1 MKRIFVL
8 ISIISLIIFSTA
20 SGLYAK
26 SHKTHN
32 VKSGGEYVDLGVI
45 NNMSID
51 NFIKYVAKVTQKNI
65 LVTRSIPGKVNFIP
79 MKPVRKDRLKAVM
92 YDLLI
97 NVLNTKG
104 YTIVDSHKGY
114 LKVIRS
120 SEASKSAPPL
130 YGHSDIDQVQTKI
143 IQVKNLDAIAIYK
156 QISFLLSK
164 YGRIVVAREIN
175 SIIITDFPQN
185 IKTIQN
191 LISILDRHE
200 NSAVEFVEL
209 KNIGVKEVYQK
220 VQKIANALFDRRVKT
235 QKMEILKDEGT
246 NSIILISNRKNIEKM
261 IPYIRKLDKA
271 NDISQKKISIIH
283 IKNADA
289 EKIAQ
294 TLQNLLSNKSFVQ
307 SISAGSSK
315 NKKLPA
321 KPGAKTK
328 TPPPLVSFPRNI
340 SSANGDKPS
349 ITVDKEL
356 NAIIIYASDRETKEL
371 KNIIEQLDI
380 ERQQVYV
387 KAKIV
392 EISLDKSSKI
402 GAKYGLIGGIA
413 DSTGLYT
420 LSAIFGT
427 GAKAIPIDIGSLGIT
442 KPTLDKGLA
451 LGATL
456 SLLADEGAADLISE
470 PSILCVN
477 NHESTIYVGRTES
490 VITQSSTGTSTTDIT
505 RNTYTRQ
512 DIGLTLKIKPR
523 ISADNKV
530 TLETKIILEDVV
542 PGSQVGLPTTTKREV
557 ETTAIVDN
565 GESIILGGLVK
576 NKKNNS
582 LSKVPILGD
591 IPIVGIPFRYREKQ
605 DTKVSLAVL
614 LTPYI
619 INKSSDLSKL
629 RLMLGKLNMIEKELA
644 RRAMK
649 EKGERK
655 SVEKVK
661 KKKEDTDFIESPLE
675 EPDYE

>member
-1 MKRIFVL
+1 MKRVL
-8 ISIISLIIFSTA
+8 IVISIISLIFLSTTNN
-20 SGLYAK
+20 LYAK
-26 SHKTHN
+26 NHN
-32 VKSGGEYVDLGVI
+32 AKNSSEYVDLGI
-45 NNMSID
+45 IDNMSID

-79 MKPVRKDRLKAVM
+79 MKPVKKERLKAIM

-175 SIIITDFPQN
+175 SIIVTDFPQN
-185 IKTIQN
+185 IRTIQN

-200 NSAVEFVEL
+200 NSVVEFVEL
-209 KNIGVKEVYQK
+209 ENIGVKDVYQK
-220 VQKIANALFDRRVKT
+220 VQKIANALFDKRVQT

-246 NSIILISNRKNIEKM
+246 NSIILISKRKNIEKI
-261 IPYIRKLDKA
+261 IPYIKKLDKA

-307 SISAGSSK
+307 SISSGSSSK
-315 NKKLPA
+315 NKKLPS

-328 TPPPLVSFPRNI
+328 APPPLVSFPKNI
-340 SSANGDKPS
+340 SSANSDKPS

-490 VITQSSTGTSTTDIT
+490 VITQSSTGTSTTDVT

-576 NKKNNS
+576 DKKNNS

-619 INKSSDLSKL
+619 VNKSSDLSKL
-629 RLMLGKLNMIEKELA
+629 RLMLGRLNMIEKELA
-644 RRAMK
+644 KRAK
-649 EKGERK
+649 KG
-655 SVEKVK
+655 K
-661 KKKEDTDFIESPLE
+661 KKKEDKSYKKRKDVDFIESPLE
-675 EPDYE
+675 TPDYE